1 MEAGIE
7 QNVGKEVSREISV
20 QFTVDVDREKGGWP
34 QQVVCCKTRAE
45 TGDWSS

>member
-20 QFTVDVDREKGGWP
+20 QFTVDVDREKGG
-34 QQVVCCKTRAE
+34 VAS
-45 TGDWSS
+45 TGGLLQN